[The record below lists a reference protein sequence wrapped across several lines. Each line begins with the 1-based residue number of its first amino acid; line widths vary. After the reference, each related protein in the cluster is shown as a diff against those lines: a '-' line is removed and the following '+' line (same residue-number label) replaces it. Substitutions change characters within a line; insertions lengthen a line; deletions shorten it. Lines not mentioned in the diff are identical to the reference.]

1 MAAMCHLGDDPPGRS
16 KVTPFLRHLRGQFRP
31 TVCELYPRHPIT
43 KDSCILKASG
53 DPWGTA
59 SAWSSRKKEKKK
71 RLRWKSNKEDEL
83 LFLFCFGFFCFFYET
98 SFAEKA
104 LGCRTLETSRSTGT
118 GGLPGQTR
126 REGGHFVK
134 HKNIFLS
141 LEPAAGG
148 QQSANFS
155 GRKQHF
161 LSWHQTF
168 SVQLSPLTPDVHHDA
183 GVPRPVRPRGAPW
196 QFSTRRPLRWSQVR
210 SFSFPL
216 FSSCF
221 CALPLQPPT
230 YLL

>member
-1 MAAMCHLGDDPPGRS
+1 M
-16 KVTPFLRHLRGQFRP
+16 
-31 TVCELYPRHPIT
+31 
-43 KDSCILKASG
+43 
-53 DPWGTA
+53 
-59 SAWSSRKKEKKK
+59 
-71 RLRWKSNKEDEL
+71 
-83 LFLFCFGFFCFFYET
+83 FCFGLFCFFYET

-118 GGLPGQTR
+118 GGPPGQTR

-168 SVQLSPLTPDVHHDA
+168 LCPTFSSRTGRPSRRRRSPSCPS
-183 GVPRPVRPRGAPW
+183 PW
-196 QFSTRRPLRWSQVR
+196 RTLAVLYPTAAALESSAVVF
-210 SFSFPL
+210 FSFFL
-216 FSSCF
+216 FF
-221 CALPLQPPT
+221 LPVFVPSLCSRRRIFSNTVLMRLSGGTVAEQT
-230 YLL
+230 RGGGGDG